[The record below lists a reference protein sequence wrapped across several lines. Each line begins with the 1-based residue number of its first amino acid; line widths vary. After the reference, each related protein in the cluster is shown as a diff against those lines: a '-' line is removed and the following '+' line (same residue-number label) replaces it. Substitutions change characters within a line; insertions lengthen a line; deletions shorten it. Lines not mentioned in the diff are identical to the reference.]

1 MPVVRVSAAIT
12 IILALILRDIQ
23 EMTLPQCKM
32 SILRTC
38 PIQLSGTFLL
48 RTSKFNEDT
57 SLIGTLPDVPAS
69 YIEKCTKKNLRN
81 KDTSLIKTLYVVPRV
96 STIKRFY

>member
-1 MPVVRVSAAIT
+1 MPDVRVSAAIT
-12 IILALILRDIQ
+12 IISLLRDLQ

-38 PIQLSGTFLL
+38 PIQLSGTSLL
-48 RTSKFNEDT
+48 RTSKFNKDT